1 MLHFSECVFDKVT
14 REKIQRVYILQACI
28 IISKK
33 AQLPNNAK
41 KSRQNFILTEEE
53 SKLAFTLPHKVSFES
68 LSIQNFKFDTL
79 YKQEMIANW
88 ILWAWWMHFLW
99 QRIRNI
105 TPPFF
110 LLPILKYLLETSR
123 KLLFHNDKPTH
134 GSQPSRY
141 HYRSYNIVIPFTKLF
156 DTNRKNTYLRLQ
168 KDACA
173 SEYRKFQTKS
183 ENLLSNRKKH
193 CLNK

>member
-1 MLHFSECVFDKVT
+1 M
-14 REKIQRVYILQACI
+14 QACI

-41 KSRQNFILTEEE
+41 KWRQNFILTEEE

-68 LSIQNFKFDTL
+68 LTIQNFKFDTL
-79 YKQEMIANW
+79 YKQEIIANW

-110 LLPILKYLLETSR
+110 LLHLLEYLLETSR
-123 KLLFHNDKPTH
+123 KLLFRNNKQSY
-134 GSQPSRY
+134 GSQPSKY
-141 HYRSYNIVIPFTKLF
+141 HYRY
-156 DTNRKNTYLRLQ
+156 Y
-168 KDACA
+168 
-173 SEYRKFQTKS
+173 
-183 ENLLSNRKKH
+183 NLLLNYLILIRKIHIWDCRRTHEHPNTESFK
-193 CLNK
+193 LKVKIYYQTEKNIASTNKDLETFYKNWIKNFPL

>member
-41 KSRQNFILTEEE
+41 KWRQNFILTEEE

-68 LSIQNFKFDTL
+68 LSIQNSKFDTL
-79 YKQEMIANW
+79 YKQEIIANW
-88 ILWAWWMHFLW
+88 ILWAWWMYFLW

-110 LLPILKYLLETSR
+110 LFPSLKYLLETSR
-123 KLLFHNDKPTH
+123 KLLFHNNKPSY

-141 HYRSYNIVIPFTKLF
+141 HYRYYNIVMPFTKLF